1 MILIDNDYLTDK
13 GKFTALNHHNSSICS
28 DIAVIE
34 KKCFSVPW
42 TEQSIESQVFTEGS
56 INAVIRDDKAE
67 NKPVGFIC
75 GQSVSD
81 ECELYRI
88 AVLPEYR
95 HQCIATQLMEYFIN
109 KCKSNGIKRIFLEVR
124 CDNEPAKKLYEK
136 HGFSEV
142 GRRRNY
148 YTEPVCDA
156 LIYKAEL

>member
-1 MILIDNDYLTDK
+1 MILIEKDN
-13 GKFTALNHHNSSICS
+13 GKDSNSSVLCR
-28 DIAVIE
+28 DIGVIE
-34 KKCFSVPW
+34 KECFSVPW
-42 TEQSIESQVFTEGS
+42 TSRSFESQVFAEGS
-56 INAVIRDDKAE
+56 INAVIRDEKAE

-109 KCKSNGIKRIFLEVR
+109 KCKSNGIKSIFLEVR
-124 CDNEPAKKLYEK
+124 CDNEPAKYLYEK
-136 HGFSEV
+136 HGFIKV
-142 GRRRNY
+142 GRRKNY

>member
-42 TEQSIESQVFTEGS
+42 TERSIESQVFTEGS

-109 KCKSNGIKRIFLEVR
+109 KCKSNGIKK
-124 CDNEPAKKLYEK
+124 N
-136 HGFSEV
+136 FS
-142 GRRRNY
+142 
-148 YTEPVCDA
+148 
-156 LIYKAEL
+156 